1 MGKVFGVNGSL
12 AGLIL
17 RRTVPGEEQTS
28 RSRPRGG
35 EQKARLLWL
44 ETSVQGRAW
53 RRASATSVKAGQY

>member
-17 RRTVPGEEQTS
+17 RRTVPGKEQTS

-35 EQKARLLWL
+35 EQKAILLWL
-44 ETSVQGRAW
+44 EQVS
-53 RRASATSVKAGQY
+53 KAERGVERVALQ